1 MEESIDEIEDALSK
15 YCTPKLLSIY
25 RKIISDPA
33 SFAQCGD
40 LLPPEIMPYFNLQN
54 KAVAAGVPV
63 KVFQDLVKI
72 LTVRLVTDPKLD
84 GYGDALTEILNNKLL
99 NRDSSTNK
107 TNLYKYMQD
116 AKKELL
122 PPKYTEAELTN
133 EFLEALKAGGHQVS
147 GRMHCELG
155 GKIDAFVYETE
166 SQPAKIIELKL
177 KADFNSITCAMG
189 QLLAYGDSFPNAEL
203 YFGTNCDV
211 SNEFKELLSR
221 YNIKTVK
228 LVNGKLEW

>member
-1 MEESIDEIEDALSK
+1 MSDEKNNDDETSSCGLMGYYEGIFEDPIKLSK
-15 YCTPKLLSIY
+15 C
-25 RKIISDPA
+25 RN
-33 SFAQCGD
+33 
-40 LLPPEIMPYFNLQN
+40 LLPPEIISYFDLQR
-54 KAVAAGVPV
+54 AVMDEGIP
-63 KVFQDLVKI
+63 KKTYRDLVSIRTANSVKERKNNGIEPQLQAELIDI
-72 LTVRLVTDPKLD
+72 LK
-84 GYGDALTEILNNKLL
+84 
-99 NRDSSTNK
+99 NRDTATKK
-107 TNLYKYMQD
+107 TSVYTAITVTKNRLM
-116 AKKELL
+116 
-122 PPKYTEAELTN
+122 PRYTEAELTS
-133 EFLEALKAGGHQVS
+133 EFLEALKAEGHQVS

-189 QLLAYGDSFPNAEL
+189 QLLAYGDSFPDAEL

-228 LVNGKLEW
+228 LADGKLEW